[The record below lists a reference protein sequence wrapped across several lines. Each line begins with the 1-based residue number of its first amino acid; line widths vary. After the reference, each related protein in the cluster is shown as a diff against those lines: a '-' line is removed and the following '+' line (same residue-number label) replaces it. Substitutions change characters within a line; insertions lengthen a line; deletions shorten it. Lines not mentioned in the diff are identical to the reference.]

1 MHACSCVDTY
11 VDVCIYTREQVDV
24 DGVRW
29 VLSLFDGIVGD
40 ILGMAPAAFLFFLV
54 YVPCKARL
62 LHLGLVP
69 TACHL
74 LPATSVYL
82 CVIQIYDM

>member
-1 MHACSCVDTY
+1 MYTY
-11 VDVCIYTREQVDV
+11 VDVYICTREQVDV

-54 YVPCKARL
+54 YEPCKARL

-74 LPATSVYL
+74 LSAIDRSIDL
-82 CVIQIYDM
+82 SIYNTDT

>member
-1 MHACSCVDTY
+1 MYTNVDMY
-11 VDVCIYTREQVDV
+11 IYTREQVDV

-54 YVPCKARL
+54 YEPCKARL

-74 LPATSVYL
+74 LSAIDRSIDRSIDL
-82 CVIQIYDM
+82 